1 MMKKFTSVK
10 AFYAL
15 SGKLVFS
22 ILFITFLSLVK
33 GQVTQTFSYTGS
45 AQSFVVPSGVTSVSV
60 KIWGAGGAGSDGSG
74 GSGAFLKGTL
84 AVTSG
89 QTLTIV
95 VGGGGSFSTSAVS
108 AGGYGGG
115 GASGGAYGGSG
126 GGYSGIFSSATLSQ
140 ANVLA
145 LAAGGGGGGYY
156 GDSSYGGAGGATA
169 GTNGGNAAST
179 SYTSGRGATITAAGT
194 GGQYN
199 GTDNRNGYIGTAL
212 QGAAGNS
219 FSAAYSYYG
228 GGGGGGYY
236 GGGSG
241 YSSGSTTNFSSAG
254 GGGSSYI
261 SGSLTATTNTV
272 GTTSNAGAAT
282 QAPGNA
288 ETGYVSGIGNGGAG
302 SISATTGKGGNGL
315 ITITYNTVA
324 CTTPA
329 AQPTALTFGT
339 TSATS
344 ITGSFT
350 ALGTAP
356 SGYLILRSTSSTAPT
371 PVNGT
376 SYTTGN
382 TVNLGG
388 NSYYVIQ
395 GSATTA
401 NATAFTDSALTSNT
415 RYYYYIYS
423 YNNACTGAPYYLA
436 TSPLSDNKITCA
448 ATPTSLSAGTI
459 TSTGATFIW
468 TSAAGGNAGAISST
482 LNIYSNNGYTTLV
495 TSVPGV
501 TSSYVLSSGLN
512 SNTTYY
518 YQIVNT
524 NVGGCSSS
532 TNGGSFTTLCAS
544 VSIPYL
550 EDFNSVTTPAIPSC
564 TTVINAGSGNSWA
577 TAANPAANGFSSQ
590 VLRYAWNTGNAAN
603 TWFFTKGLN
612 LTSGVSYRLTFKYN
626 NNSSTFVEKMKV
638 AYGTNNTVAAMTN
651 TLADYS
657 NITGGA
663 STANSVVIDFVP
675 SSTGVFYIGFQ
686 AYSAA
691 NQFYLYLDDIAVN
704 VSPDPIVITPA
715 APSFC
720 AGGST
725 TLTASSTTSY
735 TYSWSPSTGLSS
747 TSGATVTA
755 SPTTTT
761 TYTVTGT
768 SGSITNTKTVTVTV
782 NPVPT
787 NVSITETPS
796 SAVACDMDYVK
807 LDASGGIGNAVAY
820 SEDFSAGVGSN
831 WAYAGTDTNI
841 IGVYY
846 NSNNAGGTA
855 YEAGLSWG
863 SGSNTTGTWVFL
875 PYNVSTSQSIPM
887 DISAFTSL
895 NLSFKYMFDADTSSS
910 YVRGIYV
917 DVSTD
922 NNSWTNVWSRTA
934 ITADIAATQIS
945 NVSLAPY
952 IGNNQL
958 YIRFRY
964 TGESYGLFDWYID
977 DIVFDGNKKLVTW
990 SPSIGL
996 YTDVGLTIPYNGTDY
1011 LSTVYAAPGTATAYT
1026 AKASLGTCDK
1036 TAVTSSIVRSKM
1048 QYTGTGTDWSTGS
1061 NWFPAVVPDVT
1072 KCANIPAGKIVEI
1085 NATAQAKTITI
1096 ANTAKL
1102 TVKANNSLRIIDDIN
1117 ITNNSNNDN
1126 LTIESDA
1133 VLLQDNANAVNSG
1146 KILAHRDVK
1155 MRKMDYTYWST
1166 PVTGQKLLNDT
1177 TLNDGFSVGTPNN
1190 RIFYYNEP
1198 NDTFK
1203 AVPATET
1210 TFINAKGYAIRG
1222 KDSYDPAV
1230 LTSDNTLKFVG
1241 TPNNGSFSTNIQR
1254 SANTGTGGTVE
1265 HGYNLIGNP
1274 YPSNIDFIKFYNL
1287 GNNKNIIY
1295 GKAWFW
1301 TDVTPVTTQQG
1312 SSYSGNNYATITL
1325 AGGTPPTYS
1334 DTTVTPS
1341 PSSGAYTPTKNIKLG
1356 QGFIVQAKNLGTGQV
1371 ISFDNTVRTN
1381 ESGVFYNNKNT
1392 DQTNRYWLKLIS
1404 PQNVINTILIAHI
1417 DDATNNYEG
1426 DYDADILVVGDDSFY
1441 SKVDS
1446 HKLQIQARGSFV
1458 DSDVVTVS
1466 AKYSANGIYKV
1477 SLENNQGIFAE
1488 NQNVYLKDKLLNIIT
1503 NLKEKDYSFT
1513 ASKGTD
1519 ETRFEIV
1526 YKGNAVLGSDVMTK
1540 SDFEVYK
1547 WNGNYIVKSSKS
1559 LGKVEVYDTSGRLIY
1574 SVKTK
1579 ETTFEI
1585 DASKLVNGVY
1595 IIKAENSGDLK
1606 TKKIIK

>member
-1 MMKKFTSVK
+1 MKKNLLLKAYSGFT
-10 AFYAL
+10 
-15 SGKLVFS
+15 GKLALIVVSF
-22 ILFITFLSLVK
+22 LFLEMTRAQI
-33 GQVTQTFSYTGS
+33 TQTFSYTGS
-45 AQSFVVPSGVTSVSV
+45 AQSFVVPAGVSSVSI

-89 QTLTIV
+89 QTLTII
-95 VGGGGSFSTSAVS
+95 VGGGGSFSASAVS
-108 AGGYGGG
+108 TGGYGGG

-145 LAAGGGGGGYY
+145 LAGGGGGGGYY

-169 GTNGGNAAST
+169 GSNGGNAAST
-179 SYTSGRGATITAAGT
+179 SYTSGRGATIAAAGT

-199 GTDNRNGYIGTAL
+199 GTDNRNGYTGAAL

-219 FSAAYSYYG
+219 FSATYSYYG

-241 YSSGSTTNFSSAG
+241 YSSGSGANFSSAG

-272 GTTSNAGAAT
+272 GVTSNAGAAT

-302 SISATTGKGGNGL
+302 SISATAGKGGNGL
-315 ITITYNTVA
+315 ITITYNTIA
-324 CTTPA
+324 CTTPT

-339 TSATS
+339 ISATS
-344 ITGSFT
+344 IAGSFT
-350 ALGTAP
+350 APGTAP

-376 SYTTGN
+376 SYATGN
-382 TVNLGG
+382 TVTLGG

-401 NATAFTDSALTSNT
+401 NAITFTDSALTSNT

-423 YNNACTGAPYYLA
+423 YNNACTGAPYYLT

-448 ATPTSLSAGTI
+448 AAPASLSVGTI
-459 TSTGATFIW
+459 TSTGATFTW
-468 TSAAGGNAGAISST
+468 TSAVGGSAGAISST
-482 LNIYSNNGYTTLV
+482 LNIYSNSGYTTLV
-495 TSVPGV
+495 ASVPGV

-524 NVGGCSSS
+524 NAGGCSSS
-532 TNGGSFTTLCAS
+532 TNGGSFTTLCGS
-544 VSIPYL
+544 VGIPYL

-564 TTVINAGSGNSWA
+564 TTVINAGSGSSWA

-590 VLRYAWNTGNAAN
+590 VLRYAWNTSNAAN

-651 TLADYS
+651 TLADYP
-657 NITGGA
+657 NIAGGA
-663 STANSVVIDFVP
+663 STANSVTIDFVP

-691 NQFYLYLDDIAVN
+691 DQFYLYLDDIAVN
-704 VSPDPIVITPA
+704 VSPDPIVVTPA

-725 TLTASSTTSY
+725 ALTASSATAY
-735 TYSWSPSTGLSS
+735 TYSWSPGTGLSS

-761 TYTVTGT
+761 TYAVTGT

-787 NVSITETPS
+787 NVTVTETPS
-796 SAVACDMDYVK
+796 AAIACDMDYVK
-807 LDASGGIGNAVAY
+807 LEASGGIGNAVAY
-820 SEDFSAGVGSN
+820 SENFSAGVSSN
-831 WAYAGTDTNI
+831 WAYAGTNTNI

-846 NSNNAGGTA
+846 NSNNAGGAA
-855 YEAGLSWG
+855 YEAGLSW
-863 SGSNTTGTWVFL
+863 SAGSNTTGSWVFL
-875 PYNVSTSQSIPM
+875 PYNVSTSQDIPI

-895 NLSFKYMFDADTSSS
+895 NLSFKYMFDADTSTS

-945 NVSLAPY
+945 NVSLASY
-952 IGNNQL
+952 IGNSQL

-990 SPSIGL
+990 SPSTGL
-996 YTDVGLTIPYNGTDY
+996 YTDAGLATPYNGTDY
-1011 LSTVYAAPGTATAYT
+1011 LSTVYAAPGTATVYT
-1026 AKASLGTCDK
+1026 AKATLGTCDK
-1036 TAVTSSIVRSKM
+1036 TAVTSSIIRSKM
-1048 QYTGTGTDWSTGS
+1048 QYTGVGTDWSTGS

-1072 KCANIPAGKIVEI
+1072 KCANIPAGKTVEI

-1102 TVKANNSLRIIDDIN
+1102 TIKANNSLRIVDNIN
-1117 ITNNSNNDN
+1117 VTNNSNNDN
-1126 LTIESDA
+1126 LTLESDA
-1133 VLLQDNANAVNSG
+1133 VLLQDNASATNTG
-1146 KILAHRDVK
+1146 KILARRDVK
-1155 MRKMDYTYWST
+1155 MRKMDYTYWSS

-1210 TFINAKGYAIRG
+1210 TFINSKGYAIRG
-1222 KDSYDPAV
+1222 KDSYNAST

-1241 TPNNGSFSTNIQR
+1241 IPNNGSYTINIQK
-1254 SANTGTGGTVE
+1254 SANTGTGGAVE

-1274 YPSNIDFIKFYNL
+1274 YPSNIDFVKFYNL

-1312 SSYSGNNYATITL
+1312 STYSGNNYATITL

-1341 PSSGAYTPTKNIKLG
+1341 PTSGAYTPTKNIKLG
-1356 QGFIVQAKNLGTGQV
+1356 QGFIVQAKNLGTGQT
-1371 ISFDNTVRTN
+1371 INFDNTIRTN
-1381 ESGVFYNNKNT
+1381 ESGVFFNNKT
-1392 DQTNRYWLKLIS
+1392 SEQTNRYWLKLIS
-1404 PQNVINTILIAHI
+1404 PENVINTILIAHL
-1417 DDATNNYEG
+1417 DEATNNYEG

-1446 HKLQIQARGSFV
+1446 HKLQIQARSTFADNDIVEVG
-1458 DSDVVTVS
+1458 T
-1466 AKYSANGIYKV
+1466 KYSVSGNYKI
-1477 SLENNQGIFAE
+1477 SLENSQGIFSE
-1488 NQNVYLKDKLLNIIT
+1488 NQNIYLKDKLLNVIT
-1503 NLKEKDYSFT
+1503 NLREKDYSFT
-1513 ASKGTD
+1513 ASKGVD
-1519 ETRFEIV
+1519 ETRFEVI
-1526 YKGNAVLGSDVMTK
+1526 YKDNAVLASDSSAK
-1540 SDFEVYK
+1540 SEFEVYRS
-1547 WNGNYIVKSSKS
+1547 NDNFIIKSSKP
-1559 LGKVEVYDTSGRLIY
+1559 LNQINVYDTSGRLLI
-1574 SVKTK
+1574 SAKTVEK
-1579 ETTFEI
+1579 TFMLDSSQLI
-1585 DASKLVNGVY
+1585 NGVY
-1595 IIKAENSGDLK
+1595 IIKADNSGDVK